1 MNQDGGMRKLKAAI
15 VASAV
20 LGLAFTLGA
29 CATTPTATPDEG
41 TVQTPDPSDVTDP
54 QMGAAWLDG
63 GKYIALVTYGSSS
76 CVPVADTVTLEGDTI
91 SVEFVKEP
99 ADQMCTA
106 DFAPRATVFAAP
118 EGTDPTTDVTI
129 VAAGF
134 EGEATLAGLREAP
147 AEVPEGSPSA
157 GWFDS
162 SGGFVVLTWGSSSCP
177 PVVDSVEATG
187 DADVAIIFATP
198 DPAQACTR
206 DMAPRATI
214 AYVDGLSSQVDIT
227 LLLTGD
233 NITGTTVILG
243 S

>member
-1 MNQDGGMRKLKAAI
+1 MRKLKAAI

-29 CATTPTATPDEG
+29 CATPPAATPDEG
-41 TVQTPDPSDVTDP
+41 TVQSPAPGDVTDP
-54 QMGAAWLDG
+54 QLGAAWLDG
-63 GKYIALVTYGSSS
+63 GKHIALVTYGSSS

-91 SVEFVKEP
+91 KVEFVEPP

-106 DFAPRATVFAAP
+106 DFAPRATVFATP
-118 EGTDPTTDVTI
+118 EGADPTTDLKIVTPD
-129 VAAGF
+129 F
-134 EGEATLAGLREAP
+134 EGEASLAGLRETP
-147 AEVPEGSPSA
+147 AEAPEGAPSA
-157 GWFDS
+157 GWFDDK
-162 SGGFVVLTWGSSSCP
+162 GGFVVLTWGSSSCP

-187 DADVAIIFATP
+187 DADVALVFATP
-198 DPAQACTR
+198 AADQACTR
-206 DMAPRATI
+206 DMAPRATM
-214 AYVDGLSSQVDIT
+214 AYVDGLSSQVDVT